1 MTTAHEWLSR
11 HEVGVPEALRARLR
25 RAVQAGRAEPVAD
38 ELARAGERLLAG
50 VLDADVMTRVHA
62 LDVLGADALLTYA
75 FEAAAD
81 EPSHLASRADA
92 AMQRIAAL
100 AETP

>member
-1 MTTAHEWLSR
+1 VTVQQWLAGHEA
-11 HEVGVPEALRARLR
+11 GVPEALRARLQ
-25 RAVQAGRAEPVAD
+25 RAVHAGGAEPIAD

-50 VLDADVMTRVHA
+50 VLDADAMTRAHA
-62 LDVLGADALLTYA
+62 LDVLSADALLTYA

-81 EPSHLASRADA
+81 EPSQLALRADA

>member
-1 MTTAHEWLSR
+1 MTTVYDWLSS
-11 HEVGVPEALRARLR
+11 HETGVPEALRARLH
-25 RAVQAGRAEPVAD
+25 RAVQAGVAEPVAD
-38 ELARAGERLLAG
+38 ELARAGERLLAS
-50 VLDADVMTRVHA
+50 VLDAETMTRVHA

-81 EPSHLASRADA
+81 EPSQLASRADA